1 MAKVVLSDGKEV
13 EISGVKFNKE
23 QNINI
28 SKTYITTVK
37 KAVTKV
43 SEDFYKV
50 KEEQKVEEKPV
61 FDSVPQETEL
71 SKVEEAAPVLA
82 EPVTPEPVAPVLEEV
97 ANEMPSVPEAQPEIP
112 VAIPVEEPKIELAPE
127 TQPIATPVVEPVLE
141 PVIPEMPA
149 VEVPPVLPVEE
160 PKVELSAQPEVMPAP
175 VEMPIASLPTEP
187 TPEVSPV
194 LAEPPIPQV
203 IPSVVEP
210 VAAPVAAPVPDLGV
224 APSEPQLVF
233 DGSLETNLLST
244 QESGVQSLRE
254 FGVDN
259 PQVNANVTPKVVTP
273 TESQGKVLTKSK
285 GFANNKFFMVI
296 AIVFF
301 IAACVF
307 LGYEAF
313 RYFQLVK

>member
-1 MAKVVLSDGKEV
+1 M
-13 EISGVKFNKE
+13 
-23 QNINI
+23 
-28 SKTYITTVK
+28 
-37 KAVTKV
+37 
-43 SEDFYKV
+43 
-50 KEEQKVEEKPV
+50 
-61 FDSVPQETEL
+61 
-71 SKVEEAAPVLA
+71 A

-149 VEVPPVLPVEE
+149 VEVPPVLPVEG

-187 TPEVSPV
+187 TPEVSPD

-203 IPSVVEP
+203 IP
-210 VAAPVAAPVPDLGV
+210 V

-313 RYFQLVK
+313 RYFQIVK